1 MTTPLARI
9 LIATDFGDPADA
21 ALEFGLTLARRI
33 GTSVHLLHVFEDPFQ
48 AAGISN
54 EIYGVLPAEAR
65 ETMLRDAQARLGYR
79 ALSAE
84 DAEVHATT
92 AVVVGE
98 PSRAIVDY
106 AAANKFDLI
115 VIGTHGRRGVAHLFV
130 GSVAERVVRTAS
142 CPVLTVRVL
151 DGARERDEVQVDARR
166 TAADPSVRSLD

>member
-1 MTTPLARI
+1 MTTSLTRI
-9 LIATDFGDPADA
+9 LVPTDFGDPADA
-21 ALEFGLTLARRI
+21 AFEYAQALARRI

-65 ETMLRDAQARLGYR
+65 ETMLRDAEARLGYR

-92 AVVVGE
+92 AIVTGE

-106 AAANKFDLI
+106 ATVHKFDLI
-115 VIGTHGRRGVAHLFV
+115 VMGTHGRRGVAHLFV
-130 GSVAERVVRTAS
+130 GSVAERVVRTAP
-142 CPVLTVRVL
+142 CPVLTVRAL
-151 DGARERDEVQVDARR
+151 
-166 TAADPSVRSLD
+166 TAAGEQDQAHADVRAIAAETARSLD